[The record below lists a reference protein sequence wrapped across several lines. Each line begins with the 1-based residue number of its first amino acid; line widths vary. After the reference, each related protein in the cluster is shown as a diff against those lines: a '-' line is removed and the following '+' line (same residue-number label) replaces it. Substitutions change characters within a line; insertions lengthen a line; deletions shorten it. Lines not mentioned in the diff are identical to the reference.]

1 MQPSVLKSSTESNM
15 NNSIVQSASAAS
27 NYEGIE
33 IVARDRDRDNR
44 TGVDPET
51 GIRSE
56 SVDGSTNTAISRPR
70 RGYYGKSKY
79 AGAVA
84 VLLVAGTGVGIW
96 SSTNQ
101 KKKMEE
107 NKSIATA
114 IAATK
119 TIKSAKSKAKL
130 EESQRFQSPS
140 PLKHHHRNLPTYLRL
155 CPQ

>member
-1 MQPSVLKSSTESNM
+1 M
-15 NNSIVQSASAAS
+15 NNSIEQSASAAS

-51 GIRSE
+51 GGIRSK
-56 SVDGSTNTAISRPR
+56 SVDGSTNTAISRPH

-79 AGAVA
+79 AGAAA

-119 TIKSAKSKAKL
+119 TIKSAKSKAKAGGKPKI
-130 EESQRFQSPS
+130 SKSKS
-140 PLKHHHRNLPTYLRL
+140 S
-155 CPQ
+155 